1 MKKRSSVKLIRTAVQ
16 IVFFL
21 LVFLVVIGHSLEES
35 GISIPFLKGASLHA
49 ICPVGGVVTIYQYIT
64 AGTFVQ
70 KIHEASFYLMI
81 IVFITAI
88 IAGPIF
94 CGWVCPF
101 GSFQEWISY
110 IGKKIFPRKYNHM
123 IPKRLDSVLR
133 YLRYGVLLWVLVMT
147 AVSAKLVFS
156 DFDPYY
162 ALFNFWTGEVA
173 ITGFIAL
180 ALVIFLS
187 LFVERPFC
195 KYACPYGAL
204 LGITN
209 LFRIFSIRR
218 NPNTCIS
225 CGKCDSA
232 CPMNIEV
239 SNKSKIMDHQCIS
252 CLECTSEAA
261 CPIAATL
268 ELNTSQPGKKDGKE
282 VNNEA

>member
-1 MKKRSSVKLIRTAVQ
+1 
-16 IVFFL
+16 
-21 LVFLVVIGHSLEES
+21 VVIARSLEES

-70 KIHEASFYLMI
+70 KVHEASFYLMI

-101 GSFQEWISY
+101 GSFQEWISH
-110 IGKKIFPRKYNHM
+110 IGKKIFRKKYNHM
-123 IPKRLDSVLR
+123 ISKRLDSMLR
-133 YLRYGVLLWVLVMT
+133 YLRYGVLIWVLVMT
-147 AVSAKLVFS
+147 AVSATLVFAAY
-156 DFDPYY
+156 DPYY

-180 ALVIFLS
+180 GLVIVLS

-218 NPNTCIS
+218 NQHTCIS
-225 CGKCDSA
+225 CGKCNSA

-239 SNKSKIMDHQCIS
+239 STKSKVRDHQCIS
-252 CLECTSEAA
+252 CLACTSEAA
-261 CPIAATL
+261 CPVLETL
-268 ELNTSQPGKKDGKE
+268 ELNTSQPGKKDSKE
-282 VNNEA
+282 VGHEA